1 MLAGSNLALH
11 DAFVLASCSAGASS
25 LHDMLERYSKQRVS
39 ECRNTLLLSRHLGRM
54 RNGLPLAAAASA
66 ASAALGA
73 AISTRAALNARDF
86 EKAVRAAGL
95 PTRTLPNGNEFA
107 PVWQFVDK
115 LVLPEDRGFFLERQD
130 VVADPDEGR
139 GEGGNQARVRPSL
152 AVKCLNHVSIE
163 TRDVERLRV
172 FYSQMLGLRPLERP
186 DFGFGGA
193 WFQLAQGV
201 ALHIIERDP
210 LKPGSGESEGSLFE
224 GDSDESPP
232 HVGAASSKVP
242 EKFIRRSFH
251 TALTVADIDEA
262 KRVLDEHSIPYAV
275 NTVPGT
281 SISQLFFYDPDGNGV
296 EIGNFDA

>member
-1 MLAGSNLALH
+1 
-11 DAFVLASCSAGASS
+11 
-25 LHDMLERYSKQRVS
+25 MLERYSKQRVS

-54 RNGLPLAAAASA
+54 RNGLPLAEAASA

-73 AISTRAALNARDF
+73 AISTRAVLIARDF

-115 LVLPEDRGFFLERQD
+115 LVPPEDRGFFLERQE
-130 VVADPDEGR
+130 VVAVPDDGR
-139 GEGGNQARVRPSL
+139 GEGENHARVRPSL

-172 FYSQMLGLRPLERP
+172 FYSQMLGLRQLERP

-193 WFQLAQGV
+193 WFQLSQGV

-210 LKPGSGESEGSLFE
+210 LKPGSGESEGSLLE
-224 GDSDESPP
+224 GDSDESPQI
-232 HVGAASSKVP
+232 GAAPSKVP

-251 TALTVADIDEA
+251 TALTVVDIDEA
-262 KRVLDEHSIPYAV
+262 KRVLDEHSIRYAV

-296 EIGNFDA
+296 EIGNFDG